1 MISPPNRLSS
11 EFADQKIIELNENQ
25 NKAVMLPENINAL
38 ILAGAGSGKTRV
50 LTSRINYLVSNK
62 NHHIGE
68 ILAVTFTN
76 KAASEMKQRLSFLLM
91 RPIERMWVGT
101 FHSLAH
107 RLLRSHPIEA
117 NLSPTFQILDAQD
130 QYRIVKRL
138 MKENG
143 VDETKFPIRKVQ
155 WFINQQKDEGILP
168 QNIDAGYNFFV
179 KQSAKVFDLYEKH
192 CQVNDLVDFAGLLVK
207 SFELLKNNQT
217 LLDYYQKKFR
227 HILVDEFQDTNRIQ
241 YQWIKILHNRSN
253 HVFCVGDDDQSIYGW
268 RGARIENIQKIEND
282 FSPIEVIKLE
292 QNYRSTGNILSA
304 SNALIANNK
313 NRLEKSLWTESGNGD
328 LINVFNART
337 ETEEA
342 QYIIGEIQTQFNQG
356 RNLDECAILYRSNAQ
371 SRVFE
376 ESLIKHN
383 LNYRIYG
390 GLRFFERAEIKD
402 AMGYVRL
409 IENTSDSVAFER
421 IVNFPTRGVGLSTI
435 EKIRSYSSEN
445 NMDLFQSSIAIVEAL
460 PTRASNALQSFI
472 HLIEAINDST
482 KNLTLSE
489 KIDSIL
495 IQSGLMTHYAND
507 KTDKAGSKR
516 ENLDE
521 LVTAATQYVHEEG
534 NEMNETQGFVALATL
549 DSSGESNQ
557 SNQKSVQLMTVH
569 SAKGLEF
576 PVVFL
581 VGLEED
587 LFPSRQSKDEPHLLD
602 EERRLCYVGMTRAMK
617 SLTLSYASRRFLH
630 GQSFYSVNSRFLNEI
645 PRKFLNYIK
654 NPNSESR
661 TITYENNNSS
671 AKIVSSKSDS
681 IYSVGQVVKHS
692 KFGMGTIVNYEGSG
706 DSMRLQINFQKAGTK
721 WLISSYANL
730 EIV

>member
-1 MISPPNRLSS
+1 MISPSMS
-11 EFADQKIIELNENQ
+11 DELNEKQ
-25 NKAVMLPENINAL
+25 QQSVALEEDVNAL

-50 LTSRINYLVSNK
+50 LTHRIHYLVSTK
-62 NHHIGE
+62 NHHVDD

-76 KAASEMKQRLSFLLM
+76 KAANEMKERLSELLR
-91 RPIERMWVGT
+91 RPIGRMWVGT

-107 RLLRSHPIEA
+107 RLLRTHPVEA

-130 QYRIVKRL
+130 QFRIVKRL

-143 VDETKFPIRKVQ
+143 VDETKFPIKKVQ

-168 QNIDAGYNFFV
+168 HQIDAEHNYFV
-179 KQSAKVFDLYEKH
+179 KQSAKIFDFYEKH
-192 CQVNDLVDFAGLLVK
+192 CQTNDLVDFAGLLVK
-207 SFELLKNNQT
+207 SYELLKNNQS
-217 LLDYYQKKFR
+217 LLDHYQKKFR

-241 YQWIKILHNRSN
+241 YQWIKLLHTQQN
-253 HVFCVGDDDQSIYGW
+253 HIFCVGDDDQSIYGW

-282 FSPIEVIKLE
+282 FKPIQVIKLE

-304 SNALIANNK
+304 SNAVIANNK
-313 NRLEKSLWTESGNGD
+313 NRLEKSLWTKSGDGE

-342 QYIIGEIQTQFNQG
+342 QYVVSEVENQFNQG
-356 RNLDECAILYRSNAQ
+356 RNLSECAILYRSNAQ

-376 ESLIKHN
+376 ESLIKRN

-409 IENTSDSVAFER
+409 IENRSDNIAFER
-421 IVNFPTRGVGLSTI
+421 IVNFPTRGIGLSTI
-435 EKIRSYSSEN
+435 EKIRSHATEN
-445 NMDLFQSSIAIVEAL
+445 HTDLFQSSIAIVNSL
-460 PTRASNALQSFI
+460 PARASNALQAFI
-472 HLIEAINDST
+472 NLIEAISDSS
-482 KNLTLSE
+482 KHLTLSE
-489 KIDSIL
+489 KVDSIL
-495 IQSGLMTHYAND
+495 IQSELMAHYAND

-521 LVTAATQYVHEEG
+521 LVTAATQYVHEED
-534 NEMNETQGFVALATL
+534 NEMNETQGFIALATL

-557 SNQKSVQLMTVH
+557 SNQNCVQLMTVH

-602 EERRLCYVGMTRAMK
+602 EERRLCYVGMTRAMNT
-617 SLTLSYASRRFLH
+617 LTLSYASKRFIH
-630 GQSFYSVNSRFLNEI
+630 GNSFYSMASRFLDEI
-645 PRKFLNYIK
+645 PINYLNYIK
-654 NPNSESR
+654 NSSSGVNMRNPKDNQSHYTKMTSS
-661 TITYENNNSS
+661 NSS
-671 AKIVSSKSDS
+671 MYS
-681 IYSVGQVVKHS
+681 IGQVVKHA
-692 KFGMGTIVNYEGSG
+692 KFGLGTVVNCEGSG
-706 DSMRLQINFQKAGTK
+706 DSMRLQIKFQKVGTK

-730 EIV
+730 ELA

>member
-1 MISPPNRLSS
+1 
-11 EFADQKIIELNENQ
+11 
-25 NKAVMLPENINAL
+25 
-38 ILAGAGSGKTRV
+38 
-50 LTSRINYLVSNK
+50 
-62 NHHIGE
+62 
-68 ILAVTFTN
+68 
-76 KAASEMKQRLSFLLM
+76 
-91 RPIERMWVGT
+91 
-101 FHSLAH
+101 
-107 RLLRSHPIEA
+107 
-117 NLSPTFQILDAQD
+117 
-130 QYRIVKRL
+130 

-143 VDETKFPIRKVQ
+143 VDETKFPIKKVQ

-168 QNIDAGYNFFV
+168 HEIDAGYNFFV

-207 SFELLKNNQT
+207 SYGLLKNNQS
-217 LLDYYQKKFR
+217 LLEHYQNKFR

-241 YQWIKILHNRSN
+241 YQFIKILHNQTN

-268 RGARIENIQKIEND
+268 RGAKIENIQKIEND
-282 FSPIEVIKLE
+282 FKPIQVIKLE

-304 SNALIANNK
+304 SNALIANNQ
-313 NRLEKSLWTESGNGD
+313 NRLEKSLWTESGDGD
-328 LINVFNART
+328 LINVLNART

-342 QYIIGEIQTQFNQG
+342 QYVVGEIQTQFNQG

-376 ESLIKHN
+376 ESLIKQN

-402 AMGYVRL
+402 AMGYIRL
-409 IENTSDSVAFER
+409 IENTSDNIAFER
-421 IVNFPTRGVGLSTI
+421 IVNFPTRGIGLSTI
-435 EKIRSYSSEN
+435 EKIRSYANEN
-445 NMDLFQSSIAIVEAL
+445 QTNLFQSSIAIVDSL
-460 PTRASNALQSFI
+460 PSRAANALQSFI
-472 HLIEAINDST
+472 HLIEAISDSS
-482 KNLTLSE
+482 KNLILNE
-489 KIDSIL
+489 KVDSIL
-495 IQSGLMTHYAND
+495 LQSGLMSHYAND
-507 KTDKAGSKR
+507 KSDKAGSKR

-521 LVTAATQYVHEEG
+521 LVTAATQYVHEED
-534 NEMNETQGFVALATL
+534 NEMNETQGFIALATL

-557 SNQKSVQLMTVH
+557 SNQSSVQLMTVH

-630 GQSFYSVNSRFLNEI
+630 GQSFYSLSSRFLDEI
-645 PRKFLNYIK
+645 PKSFLNYIK
-654 NPNSESR
+654 NESTENSYQR
-661 TITYENNNSS
+661 YEKNTN
-671 AKIVSSKSDS
+671 VSNKMIATSDS
-681 IYSVGQVVKHS
+681 IYSIGQVVKHA
-692 KFGMGTIVNYEGSG
+692 KFGLGTILNYEGSG

>member
-1 MISPPNRLSS
+1 MNSPPIV
-11 EFADQKIIELNENQ
+11 DGLNEKQ
-25 NKAVMLPENINAL
+25 QQSVALSEDINAL

-50 LTSRINYLVSNK
+50 LTHRIHYLVSTK
-62 NHHIGE
+62 NHHVDD

-76 KAASEMKQRLSFLLM
+76 KAATEMKERLGDLL
-91 RPIERMWVGT
+91 RQPIGRMWVGT

-107 RLLRSHPIEA
+107 RLLRTHPEEA

-130 QYRIVKRL
+130 QFRIVKRL

-143 VDETKFPIRKVQ
+143 VDETKFPIKKVQ

-168 QNIDAGYNFFV
+168 HQIDAGHNYFV

-192 CQVNDLVDFAGLLVK
+192 CQANDLVDFAGLLVK
-207 SFELLKNNQT
+207 SYELLKNNQS
-217 LLDYYQKKFR
+217 LLDHYQKKFR

-241 YQWIKILHNRSN
+241 YQFIKILYSQGN
-253 HVFCVGDDDQSIYGW
+253 HIFCVGDDDQSIYGW

-282 FSPIEVIKLE
+282 FKPIQVIKLE

-304 SNALIANNK
+304 SNAVIANNP
-313 NRLEKSLWTESGNGD
+313 NRLEKSLWTESGDGD

-342 QYIIGEIQTQFNQG
+342 QYVVGEIQSQFNQG
-356 RNLDECAILYRSNAQ
+356 RNLNECAILYRSNAQ

-376 ESLIKHN
+376 ESLIKRN

-402 AMGYVRL
+402 AMCYVRL
-409 IENTSDSVAFER
+409 IENTSDNIAFER
-421 IVNFPTRGVGLSTI
+421 IVNFPTRGIGLSTI
-435 EKIRSYSSEN
+435 EKIRSHAIEN
-445 NMDLFQSSIAIVEAL
+445 HTDLFQSSIAIVESL
-460 PTRASNALQSFI
+460 PARAANALQAFI
-472 HLIEAINDST
+472 QLIEAISDST

-489 KIDSIL
+489 KVDSIL
-495 IQSGLMTHYAND
+495 LQSGLMSHYAND

-521 LVTAATQYVHEEG
+521 LVTAATQYVHEED
-534 NEMNETQGFVALATL
+534 NEMNETQGFIALATL

-557 SNQKSVQLMTVH
+557 SNQNCVQLMTVH

-602 EERRLCYVGMTRAMK
+602 EERRLCYVGMTRAMQ
-617 SLTLSYASRRFLH
+617 SLTLTYASRRFLH
-630 GQSFYSVNSRFLNEI
+630 GQSFYSLNSRFLDEI
-645 PRKFLNYIK
+645 PRSFLNYIK
-654 NPNSESR
+654 NPNSEN
-661 TITYENNNSS
+661 TYGGYKKNTNYS
-671 AKIVSSKSDS
+671 KKMVSTTDS
-681 IYSVGQVVKHS
+681 IYSIGQVVKHS
-692 KFGMGTIVNYEGSG
+692 KFGLGTIVNYEGSG
-706 DSMRLQINFQKAGTK
+706 DSMRLQIKFQKVGTK

-730 EIV
+730 EII

>member
-1 MISPPNRLSS
+1 MISPPIV
-11 EFADQKIIELNENQ
+11 DGLNEKQ
-25 NKAVMLPENINAL
+25 QQSVALDEDINAL

-50 LTSRINYLVSNK
+50 LTHRIHYLVSTK
-62 NHHIGE
+62 NYHVDD

-76 KAASEMKQRLSFLLM
+76 KAANEMKERLSDLLR
-91 RPIERMWVGT
+91 RPIGRMWVGT

-107 RLLRSHPIEA
+107 RLLRTHPIEA

-130 QYRIVKRL
+130 QFRIIKRL

-143 VDETKFPIRKVQ
+143 VDETKFPIKKVQ

-168 QNIDAGYNFFV
+168 HEIDAGYNFFV
-179 KQSAKVFDLYEKH
+179 KQSAKVFDLYERH

-207 SFELLKNNQT
+207 SYEILKNNQS
-217 LLDYYQKKFR
+217 LLEHYQNKFR

-241 YQWIKILHNRSN
+241 YQFIKILHNQTN

-268 RGARIENIQKIEND
+268 RGAKIENIQKIEND
-282 FSPIEVIKLE
+282 FKPIQVIKLE

-304 SNALIANNK
+304 SNALIANNQ
-313 NRLEKSLWTESGNGD
+313 NRLEKSLWTESGDGD
-328 LINVFNART
+328 LINVLNART

-342 QYIIGEIQTQFNQG
+342 QYVVGEIQTQFNQG

-376 ESLIKHN
+376 ESLIKQN

-402 AMGYVRL
+402 AMGYIRL
-409 IENTSDSVAFER
+409 IENTSDNIAFER
-421 IVNFPTRGVGLSTI
+421 IVNFPTRGIGLSTI
-435 EKIRSYSSEN
+435 EKIRSYANEN
-445 NMDLFQSSIAIVEAL
+445 QTNLFQSSIAIVDSL
-460 PTRASNALQSFI
+460 PSRAANALQSFI
-472 HLIEAINDST
+472 HLIEAISDSS
-482 KNLTLSE
+482 KNLILNE
-489 KIDSIL
+489 KVDSIL
-495 IQSGLMTHYAND
+495 LQSGLMSHYAND
-507 KTDKAGSKR
+507 KSDKAGSKR

-521 LVTAATQYVHEEG
+521 LVTAATQYVHEED
-534 NEMNETQGFVALATL
+534 NEMNETQGFIALATL

-557 SNQKSVQLMTVH
+557 SNQSSVQLMTVH

-630 GQSFYSVNSRFLNEI
+630 GQSFYSLSSRFLDEI
-645 PRKFLNYIK
+645 PKSFLNYIK
-654 NPNSESR
+654 NESTENSYQR
-661 TITYENNNSS
+661 YEKNTSLSNKMV
-671 AKIVSSKSDS
+671 ATSDS
-681 IYSVGQVVKHS
+681 IYSIGQVVKHT
-692 KFGMGTIVNYEGSG
+692 KFGLGTILNYEGSG

>member
-1 MISPPNRLSS
+1 MISPPIV
-11 EFADQKIIELNENQ
+11 DGLNEKQ
-25 NKAVMLPENINAL
+25 QQSVALDEDINAL

-50 LTSRINYLVSNK
+50 LTHRIHYLVSTK
-62 NHHIGE
+62 NYHVDD

-76 KAASEMKQRLSFLLM
+76 KAANEMKERLSDLLR
-91 RPIERMWVGT
+91 RPIGRMWVGT

-107 RLLRSHPIEA
+107 RLLRTHPIEA

-130 QYRIVKRL
+130 QFRIIKRL
-138 MKENG
+138 IKENG
-143 VDETKFPIRKVQ
+143 VDETKFPIKKVQ

-168 QNIDAGYNFFV
+168 HEIDAGYNFFV
-179 KQSAKVFDLYEKH
+179 KQSAKVFDLYERH

-207 SFELLKNNQT
+207 SYGLLKNNQS
-217 LLDYYQKKFR
+217 LLEHYQNKFR

-241 YQWIKILHNRSN
+241 YQFIKILHNQTN

-268 RGARIENIQKIEND
+268 RGAKIENIQKIEND
-282 FSPIEVIKLE
+282 FKPIQVIKLE

-304 SNALIANNK
+304 SNALIANNQ
-313 NRLEKSLWTESGNGD
+313 NRLEKSLWTESGDGD
-328 LINVFNART
+328 LINVLNART

-342 QYIIGEIQTQFNQG
+342 QYVVGEIQTQFNQG

-376 ESLIKHN
+376 ESLIKQN

-402 AMGYVRL
+402 AMGYIRL
-409 IENTSDSVAFER
+409 NENTSDNIAFER
-421 IVNFPTRGVGLSTI
+421 IVNFPTRGIGLSTI
-435 EKIRSYSSEN
+435 EKIRSYANEN
-445 NMDLFQSSIAIVEAL
+445 QTNLFQSSIAIVDSL
-460 PTRASNALQSFI
+460 PSRAANALQSFI
-472 HLIEAINDST
+472 HLIEAISDSS
-482 KNLTLSE
+482 KNLILNE
-489 KIDSIL
+489 KVDSIL
-495 IQSGLMTHYAND
+495 LQSGLMSHYAND
-507 KTDKAGSKR
+507 KSDKAGSKR

-521 LVTAATQYVHEEG
+521 LVTAATQYVHEED
-534 NEMNETQGFVALATL
+534 NEMNETQGFIALATL

-557 SNQKSVQLMTVH
+557 SNQSSVQLMTVH

-630 GQSFYSVNSRFLNEI
+630 GQSFYSLSSRFLDEI
-645 PRKFLNYIK
+645 PKSFLNYIK
-654 NPNSESR
+654 NESTENSYQG
-661 TITYENNNSS
+661 YEKNTNLSNKMV
-671 AKIVSSKSDS
+671 ATSDS
-681 IYSVGQVVKHS
+681 IYSIGQVVKHA
-692 KFGMGTIVNYEGSG
+692 KFGLGTILNYEGSG

>member
-1 MISPPNRLSS
+1 MKSPSIV
-11 EFADQKIIELNENQ
+11 DGLNEKQ
-25 NKAVMLPENINAL
+25 QQSVTLSEDINAL

-50 LTSRINYLVSNK
+50 LTHRIHYLVSIK
-62 NHHIGE
+62 NHHVDD

-76 KAASEMKQRLSFLLM
+76 KAANEMKERLSDLLR
-91 RPIERMWVGT
+91 RPIGRMWVGT

-107 RLLRSHPIEA
+107 RLLRTHPMEA

-130 QYRIVKRL
+130 QFRIIKRL

-143 VDETKFPIRKVQ
+143 VDETKFPIKKVQ

-168 QNIDAGYNFFV
+168 HEIDAGYNYFV
-179 KQSAKVFDLYEKH
+179 KQSAKVFELYEKH

-207 SFELLKNNQT
+207 SYELLKNNQS
-217 LLDYYQKKFR
+217 LLEHYQKKFR

-241 YQWIKILHNRSN
+241 YQFIKILHNQSN

-268 RGARIENIQKIEND
+268 RGAKIENIQKIEND
-282 FSPIEVIKLE
+282 FKPIQVIKLE

-304 SNALIANNK
+304 SNALIANNQ
-313 NRLEKSLWTESGNGD
+313 NRLEKSLWTESGDGD
-328 LINVFNART
+328 LINVLNART

-342 QYIIGEIQTQFNQG
+342 QYVVGEIQTQFNQG

-376 ESLIKHN
+376 ESLIKQN

-402 AMGYVRL
+402 AMGYIRL
-409 IENTSDSVAFER
+409 IENTSDNIAFER
-421 IVNFPTRGVGLSTI
+421 IVNFPTRGIGLSTI
-435 EKIRSYSSEN
+435 EKIRSYANEN
-445 NMDLFQSSIAIVEAL
+445 QTNLFQSSIAIVDSL
-460 PTRASNALQSFI
+460 PSRAANALQSFI
-472 HLIEAINDST
+472 HLIEAISDSS
-482 KNLTLSE
+482 KNLILNE
-489 KIDSIL
+489 KVDSIL
-495 IQSGLMTHYAND
+495 LQSGLMSHYAND
-507 KTDKAGSKR
+507 KSDKAGSKR

-521 LVTAATQYVHEEG
+521 LVTAATQYVHEED
-534 NEMNETQGFVALATL
+534 NEMNETQGFIALATL

-557 SNQKSVQLMTVH
+557 SNQSSVQLMTVH

-630 GQSFYSVNSRFLNEI
+630 GQSFYSLSSRFLDEI
-645 PRKFLNYIK
+645 PKSFLNYIK
-654 NPNSESR
+654 NESTENSYQR
-661 TITYENNNSS
+661 YEKNTN
-671 AKIVSSKSDS
+671 VSNKLIATSDS
-681 IYSVGQVVKHS
+681 IYSIGQVVKHA
-692 KFGMGTIVNYEGSG
+692 KFGLGTILNYEGSG

>member
-1 MISPPNRLSS
+1 MIAPPI
-11 EFADQKIIELNENQ
+11 ADGLNEKQ
-25 NKAVMLPENINAL
+25 QQSVVLSEDINAL

-50 LTSRINYLVSNK
+50 LTHRIHYLVSEK
-62 NHHIGE
+62 NHHVDD

-76 KAASEMKQRLSFLLM
+76 KAANEMKERLTDLL
-91 RPIERMWVGT
+91 RQPIGRMWVGT

-107 RLLRSHPIEA
+107 RLLRTHAVEA
-117 NLSPTFQILDAQD
+117 NLTPTFQILDAQD
-130 QYRIVKRL
+130 QFRIVKRL
-138 MKENG
+138 MKENSI
-143 VDETKFPIRKVQ
+143 DETKFPIKKVQ

-168 QNIDAGYNFFV
+168 QNIDSGYNFFV

-192 CQVNDLVDFAGLLVK
+192 CQANDLVDFAGLLVK
-207 SFELLKNNQT
+207 SYELLKNNQN

-241 YQWIKILHNRSN
+241 YQFIKILHTQNN

-268 RGARIENIQKIEND
+268 RGARVENIQKIEND
-282 FSPIEVIKLE
+282 FKPIKVIKLE

-304 SNALIANNK
+304 SNALIANNQ
-313 NRLEKSLWTESGNGD
+313 NRLEKSLWTESGDGD

-342 QYIIGEIQTQFNQG
+342 QYVVSEIENQFNQG
-356 RNLDECAILYRSNAQ
+356 KNLSECAILYRSNAQ

-376 ESLIKHN
+376 ESLIKRN
-383 LNYRIYG
+383 ISYRIYG

-409 IENTSDSVAFER
+409 TENTSDNIAFER
-421 IVNFPTRGVGLSTI
+421 IVNFPTRGIGLSTI
-435 EKIRSYSSEN
+435 EKIRSHAVESHT
-445 NMDLFQSSIAIVEAL
+445 DLFQSSIAIIESL
-460 PTRASNALQSFI
+460 PARAGNALQGFI
-472 HLIEAINDST
+472 DLIEAIIDST

-489 KIDSIL
+489 KVDSIL
-495 IQSGLMTHYAND
+495 LQSGLMAHYAND

-521 LVTAATQYVHEEG
+521 LVTAAKQYVHEDDS
-534 NEMNETQGFVALATL
+534 EMNETQGFIALATL

-557 SNQKSVQLMTVH
+557 ASQESVQLMTVH

-576 PVVFL
+576 PIVFL

-602 EERRLCYVGMTRAMK
+602 EERRLCYVGMTRAMQ

-630 GQSFYSVNSRFLNEI
+630 GQSFYSLNSRFLDEI
-645 PRKFLNYIK
+645 PNSFLNYIK
-654 NPNSESR
+654 NPNSDYL
-661 TITYENNNSS
+661 TTANKDVKNPP
-671 AKIVSSKSDS
+671 KKMVSSSSSS
-681 IYSVGQVVKHS
+681 IYSIGQVVNHA
-692 KFGMGTIVNYEGSG
+692 KFGLGTILNYEGSG
-706 DSMRLQINFQKAGTK
+706 DSMRLQIKFQKVGTK
-721 WLISSYANL
+721 WLISSYAKL

>member
-1 MISPPNRLSS
+1 MISPPIV
-11 EFADQKIIELNENQ
+11 DGLNEKQ
-25 NKAVMLPENINAL
+25 QQSVALSEDINAL

-50 LTSRINYLVSNK
+50 LTHRIHYLVSTK
-62 NHHIGE
+62 NHHVDD

-76 KAASEMKQRLSFLLM
+76 KAANEMKERLSDLL
-91 RPIERMWVGT
+91 RQPIGRMWVGT

-107 RLLRSHPIEA
+107 RLLRTHPLEA

-130 QYRIVKRL
+130 QFRIVKRL

-143 VDETKFPIRKVQ
+143 VDETKFPIKKVQ

-168 QNIDAGYNFFV
+168 KDIDAGYNYFV
-179 KQSAKVFDLYEKH
+179 KQSAQIFDLYEKH
-192 CQVNDLVDFAGLLVK
+192 CQANDLVDFAGLLVK
-207 SFELLKNNQT
+207 SYELLKNNQS
-217 LLDYYQKKFR
+217 LLSHYQKKFR

-241 YQWIKILHNRSN
+241 YQFIKILHTQSN

-282 FSPIEVIKLE
+282 FKPIKVIKLE

-304 SNALIANNK
+304 SNALIANNP
-313 NRLEKSLWTESGNGD
+313 NRLEKSLWTQSGDGD

-342 QYIIGEIQTQFNQG
+342 QYVVSEIQSQFNQG
-356 RNLDECAILYRSNAQ
+356 RNLNECAILYRSNAQ

-376 ESLIKHN
+376 ESLIKRN

-409 IENTSDSVAFER
+409 IENTSDNIAFER
-421 IVNFPTRGVGLSTI
+421 IVNFPTRGIGLSTI
-435 EKIRSYSSEN
+435 EKIRSHAIEN
-445 NMDLFQSSIAIVEAL
+445 HTDLFQSSIAIVESL
-460 PTRASNALQSFI
+460 PARASNALQAFI
-472 HLIEAINDST
+472 HLIEAISDST

-489 KIDSIL
+489 KVDSIL
-495 IQSGLMTHYAND
+495 LQSGLMSHYAND

-521 LVTAATQYVHEEG
+521 LVTAATQYVHEED
-534 NEMNETQGFVALATL
+534 NEMNETQGFIALATL

-557 SNQKSVQLMTVH
+557 SNQNCVQLMTVH

-602 EERRLCYVGMTRAMK
+602 EERRLCYVGMTRAMQ

-630 GQSFYSVNSRFLNEI
+630 GQSFYSLNSRFLDEI
-645 PRKFLNYIK
+645 PRNFLNYIK
-654 NPNSESR
+654 NPNNESA
-661 TITYENNNSS
+661 TKSYENTNAFS
-671 AKIVSSKSDS
+671 KKMVSSKSSS
-681 IYSVGQVVKHS
+681 IYSIGQVVKHS
-692 KFGMGTIVNYEGSG
+692 KFGLGTIVNYEGSG
-706 DSMRLQINFQKAGTK
+706 DSMRLQIKFQKVGTK

-730 EIV
+730 ELV